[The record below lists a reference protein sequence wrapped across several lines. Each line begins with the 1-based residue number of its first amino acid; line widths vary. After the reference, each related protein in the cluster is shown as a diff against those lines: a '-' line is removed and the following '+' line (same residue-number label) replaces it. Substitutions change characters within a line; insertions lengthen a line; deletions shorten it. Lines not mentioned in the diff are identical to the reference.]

1 MRDRKNLQMN
11 GVTFDQQTI
20 GGDLAFRDRHAFK
33 VDVITL
39 RFARLIDAKLYG
51 WHDNAKIAAQLLAHT
66 LGPGFKERNRHSPR
80 KLSTD
85 PHDNA
90 GGRPQ
95 LFGFGS
101 REFRGIRG
109 LASALE
115 LFRFA
120 GCIIELSRRTGLLRP
135 LMPEYPVGSGHE

>member
-1 MRDRKNLQMN
+1 MN
-11 GVTFDQQTI
+11 GVAFDQQTI
-20 GGDLAFRDRHAFK
+20 GGDLAFCDWHAFK

-66 LGPGFKERNRHSPR
+66 LGAGIKERNRHSPR

-101 REFRGIRG
+101 REFRGVRG
-109 LASALE
+109 LAGALE
-115 LFRFA
+115 PFRFG
-120 GCIIELSRRTGLLRP
+120 GCTIELSPGTGPLRP
-135 LMPEYPVGSGHE
+135 LMP